1 MGHSNVWNS
10 HPKNYG
16 PGSRAWYVYF
26 CLFRYVN
33 RTHSIEALRGYSISL
48 FVRFITHVLFFFFF
62 LKKIAI
68 RYLYVYTFGLCII
81 CFNMANSQL
90 FMRVWTFNFKNLC
103 IDFLIHYSSSSQF
116 T

>member
-62 LKKIAI
+62 KKKLRLGTYMCTLLVFVFFVLIWLI
-68 RYLYVYTFGLCII
+68 PNYL
-81 CFNMANSQL
+81 
-90 FMRVWTFNFKNLC
+90 
-103 IDFLIHYSSSSQF
+103 
-116 T
+116 